1 MTIVA
6 TYKQGDSV
14 SIVSDFRASFHV
26 NQVDAILKY
35 FQVDDRMGFFTAGSV
50 LAWKEAADHIRSI
63 ANQIN
68 VANVA
73 AEDGPL
79 HSGLRKIVER
89 FPVRRGDRYPLF
101 GGIGVYWDKATQQTV
116 YFELRGELSQGLLIR
131 PLQDGVTVLGSG
143 SGIPGIQELLTQ
155 KIHKHLIRNPSLNP
169 EEAAEHLRN
178 ELKLALKRCGPSS
191 FEKFGISPIFSI
203 AGMNPSG
210 FRMEGEELIG
220 HLYSGGVK
228 GHPYHYSFERVKGQI
243 VLIDHL
249 TKTTIPLQDVS
260 SFQHD
265 GTIGLEFDP
274 EGLTTG
280 FDPMNYVSGDAI
292 YILLQDVGI
301 TYVERRVCKTR
312 PVPCMG
318 NSFLV
323 SDPNYQDIGYRVMHN
338 LPQKEKD
345 TYPQKLT
352 IGMIVKP
359 EKQAAFEQ
367 GIQANIMNHEWLFQ
381 FVENYAD
388 IYGPSVTESGEQDL
402 YTRSQR

>member
-6 TYKQGDSV
+6 AYKQGDTV

-26 NQVDAILKY
+26 EQVDAILKY

-68 VANVA
+68 VSNVA
-73 AEDGPL
+73 TEDGPL
-79 HSGLRKIVER
+79 HSGLRRIVER
-89 FPVRRGDRYPLF
+89 FPVSKRDRYPLF
-101 GGIGVYWDKATQQTV
+101 GGIGVYWDKDTQQTV

-131 PLQDGVTVLGSG
+131 PLQDGITVLGSG

-155 KIHKHLIRNPSLNP
+155 KIQYHLIRNQGFYPKD
-169 EEAAEHLRN
+169 AAEYLRN
-178 ELKLALKRCGPSS
+178 VLKGAMKACGPSS

-228 GHPYHYSFERVKGQI
+228 GHPYHYSFERVENQI
-243 VLIDHL
+243 ILNNHL
-249 TKTTIPLQDVS
+249 SNTTIPLQDVS
-260 SFQHD
+260 SFQHN

-280 FDPMNYVSGDAI
+280 FDPMNYVSGDVI
-292 YILLQDVGI
+292 YILSQDVGP
-301 TYVERRVCKTR
+301 TYVERRVCKTH
-312 PVPCMG
+312 PVACMD
-318 NSFLV
+318 NRFSV
-323 SDPNYQDIGYRVMHN
+323 ADPQYQDIGYRVVHN

-345 TYPQKLT
+345 SFQQTLT

-359 EKQAAFEQ
+359 ENRAAFEQ
-367 GIQANIMNHEWLFQ
+367 GIHENIMNHEWLCQ

-388 IYGPSVTESGEQDL
+388 IFGSNVSECKESGE
-402 YTRSQR
+402 